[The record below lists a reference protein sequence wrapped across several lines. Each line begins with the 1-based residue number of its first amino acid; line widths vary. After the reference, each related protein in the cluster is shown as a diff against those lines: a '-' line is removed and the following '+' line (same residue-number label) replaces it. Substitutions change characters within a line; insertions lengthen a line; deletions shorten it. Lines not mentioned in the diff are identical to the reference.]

1 LCIFSGN
8 KVVVVVEI
16 PPRESGRGR
25 AHNLFPYFMPFC
37 ISYKR
42 LITGLNLGG
51 IHERYEGVL
60 EILAQKEC
68 FLTKAMTRYGVPRNT
83 IRDYIGIC
91 ELKIID
97 ADKYKP
103 VENGKASVKCIEKR
117 CLMALGEYRA
127 QANKMIAE
135 GKLREGDPSTSGDV
149 REWQSWR
156 VNILRGM
163 R

>member
-1 LCIFSGN
+1 MLPN
-8 KVVVVVEI
+8 KSHDAI
-16 PPRESGRGR
+16 WC
-25 AHNLFPYFMPFC
+25 A
-37 ISYKR
+37 
-42 LITGLNLGG
+42 
-51 IHERYEGVL
+51 
-60 EILAQKEC
+60 KEYN
-68 FLTKAMTRYGVPRNT
+68 KG
-83 IRDYIGIC
+83 YIGIC

-103 VENGKASVKCIEKR
+103 VEKGKASVKYIEKR
-117 CLMALGEYRA
+117 CLVALGEYRA

-149 REWQSWR
+149 REWQRLR